1 MVTSLVLMVRLRVTS
16 LVLVAKHITF
26 FLGGHMSHPKAT
38 PFGTPLDAVHWAA
51 KAPLAFRVFA
61 HGHDW
66 MAPHMVP
73 LFIGF
78 NGI

>member
-1 MVTSLVLMVRLRVTS
+1 
-16 LVLVAKHITF
+16 
-26 FLGGHMSHPKAT
+26 MSHPKAT